1 MAQTE
6 AEHRARWARL
16 QRQPLGETTFRASC
30 DLLQEIGKT
39 NAALSYELLGTY
51 TVKVRIG
58 GNRAWTHVL
67 LMGHARAK
75 SSMVFSA
82 EPETLYQQARENA
95 GRGTRGYREAVVG
108 TALMYGEWGKLDSL
122 RKYLALGEADARR
135 AGDRENLSFLYALH
149 TVALADDT
157 ASLRRYLDR
166 AIRLATPLKDKN
178 ALFTARYNYANVYLQ
193 NNPQQQVAAF
203 ESLLELAQDSSL
215 NRYPRRLYD
224 RTAFTFRNAK
234 ASVYFQLMELNLLL
248 TDYENAGK
256 FADLFYEA
264 TVKPNPA
271 GVQAAYFNAE
281 MATVKTYQGQYA
293 AARDFLA
300 RSRAVFKVAESQI
313 PYQGYFQ
320 AAGLLAEHDGRPGE
334 ALRYF
339 AKTQTEGKASGAGLY
354 LIPPA
359 VHYVRALTQAGRLG
373 EAARV
378 LETLRSSA
386 EARKYTAIGHYY
398 YQTLAA
404 LQKASGDYPVYAR
417 SLETFYE
424 IKDSLTNLNRYRAI
438 QQVMAKVR
446 LRDKEQQIER
456 MRAEEAA
463 QAERA
468 QRERRFY
475 FALFGL
481 AILTIGLLGLLLR
494 NRLIRSRQRDA
505 LHQSE
510 VERLEK
516 QTRIERMQGAMEA
529 EESERRKIADQL
541 HDEVA
546 GMLALATLQV
556 SSTLENGLSHGQ
568 SEQKLRKTQDVLTDV
583 SATVRDISHRL
594 TPLAI
599 EQHGF
604 RHAVEELAEAISLSG
619 KLRVVPLLVGF
630 DQDKIYPDHFLN
642 DLYRIIQELLQNVLK
657 HAQATEAT
665 VEVVEHEDSVS
676 LLVEDNGRG
685 LPDTPEP
692 GQGLRTIQARV
703 AHFSGQMEV
712 SPRPEGGTMVVI
724 EMEVAKV
731 LT

>member
-1 MAQTE
+1 
-6 AEHRARWARL
+6 
-16 QRQPLGETTFRASC
+16 
-30 DLLQEIGKT
+30 
-39 NAALSYELLGTY
+39 
-51 TVKVRIG
+51 
-58 GNRAWTHVL
+58 
-67 LMGHARAK
+67 
-75 SSMVFSA
+75 
-82 EPETLYQQARENA
+82 
-95 GRGTRGYREAVVG
+95 
-108 TALMYGEWGKLDSL
+108 
-122 RKYLALGEADARR
+122 
-135 AGDRENLSFLYALH
+135 
-149 TVALADDT
+149 
-157 ASLRRYLDR
+157 
-166 AIRLATPLKDKN
+166 
-178 ALFTARYNYANVYLQ
+178 
-193 NNPQQQVAAF
+193 
-203 ESLLELAQDSSL
+203 
-215 NRYPRRLYD
+215 
-224 RTAFTFRNAK
+224 
-234 ASVYFQLMELNLLL
+234 
-248 TDYENAGK
+248 
-256 FADLFYEA
+256 
-264 TVKPNPA
+264 
-271 GVQAAYFNAE
+271 
-281 MATVKTYQGQYA
+281 KTYQGEYA

-300 RSRAVFKVAESQI
+300 RSRAVFKVPESQI

-320 AAGLLAEHDGRPGE
+320 AAGLLAEHAGQSSL

-339 AKTQTEGKASGAGLY
+339 AKTQTEGNVTGAGLY

-359 VHYVRALTQAGRLG
+359 VHYVRALTHTGRLS

-378 LETLRSSA
+378 LETLRGSA

-404 LQKASGDYPVYAR
+404 LQKASGDYPAYAR

-456 MRAEEAA
+456 MRAEELS
-463 QAERA
+463 QAERV

-481 AILTIGLLGLLLR
+481 AGLAIGLLGLLLR
-494 NRLIRSRQRDA
+494 NRLIRSRQREA
-505 LHQSE
+505 LHRSD
-510 VERLEK
+510 VERLEG
-516 QTRIERMQGAMEA
+516 QARIERMQGAMEA

-556 SSTLENGLSHGQ
+556 SSTLENGLAHGQ

-599 EQHGF
+599 ELHGF

-619 KLRVVPLLVGF
+619 KLRVTPLLVGF
-630 DQDKIYPDHFLN
+630 ETNRNYPGHFLN
-642 DLYRIIQELLQNVLK
+642 DLYRIIQELLQNVIK

-665 VEVVEHEDSVS
+665 VEVVEHEESVS

-685 LPDTPEP
+685 LPESIEP

-703 AHFSGQMEV
+703 AHFNGQMEA
-712 SPRPEGGTMVVI
+712 SRRPEGGTMVVI
-724 EMEVAKV
+724 EISNFAEHIRHAELVSASSPLK
-731 LT
+731 TN